1 MEYAKEVD
9 ITNDNDEYAISNNGN
24 NKPLAE
30 GNNVDETISTPAPPA
45 ALRASYSQQYPLR
58 V

>member
-9 ITNDNDEYAISNNGN
+9 IANNDNEYAIGNNGN

-30 GNNVDETISTPAPPA
+30 GNDDDDDEY
-45 ALRASYSQQYPLR
+45 ASGEHHTLSDAR
-58 V
+58 